1 MNIHIHHHDKDAFR
15 LLSMVNT
22 NLLII
27 IKNQKNMADELSTLQ
42 EVVTELSAKA
52 TTLQTTVDAHQASDA
67 AVVAGL
73 KDTITKL
80 EAQTATGAT
89 PEQLTA
95 IKDQLVSISGN
106 ITATVA
112 DVANTAVDGTV
123 TPV

>member
-1 MNIHIHHHDKDAFR
+1 
-15 LLSMVNT
+15 
-22 NLLII
+22 
-27 IKNQKNMADELSTLQ
+27 LQ